1 MKPTTPLLLL
11 SLGATSTLARNHN
24 STDTPPTSQCHRLA
38 RLTSLAALASDPA
51 ALAAKSQGDPA
62 RAEELQAKAAAA
74 APELAALRGN
84 ETFVAMCAS
93 QVNSTTTGGGWG
105 GDWDDCKK
113 LEKLRERV
121 KLGVNATTT
130 EGMREAKWVEKLKVL
145 EGNETLVAECAAKTG
160 GGGSAGA
167 GGKLH
172 DVPAR
177 GLDGLLTGRQWH
189 RRRRG
194 ALGAPSRRVR
204 RRGRRRS
211 RRRIRRLS
219 AVLAGRWSRLG
230 RRLGCWGLCCLE
242 RCFFERG
249 VVGEGGAGG
258 KGRWDVSPLGGC
270 HGVEELV
277 LRFCIDLESAVWFIC
292 WSWKEGCSW
301 SGSEHTAA
309 LVGSFLSWI

>member
-11 SLGATSTLARNHN
+11 SLGATTTLARSHN
-24 STDTPPTSQCHRLA
+24 NTDTSPSSQCHRLA

-62 RAEELQAKAAAA
+62 RAEELQVKAAAA

-93 QVNSTTTGGGWG
+93 QVNSTTTAGAEGGWG
-105 GDWDDCKK
+105 GGWDDCKK
-113 LEKLRERV
+113 LEKLREKVR
-121 KLGVNATTT
+121 LGVNATTT
-130 EGMREAKWVEKLKVL
+130 GEEGMRGAKWAEKLKML
-145 EGNETLVAECAAKTG
+145 EGNETLVAECAAKS
-160 GGGSAGA
+160 GGGSGSGGA
-167 GGKLH
+167 GGKLFS
-172 DVPAR
+172 VVKTGWR
-177 GLDGLLTGRQWH
+177 LDGLLTSRQWH

-194 ALGAPSRRVR
+194 GLGAPSRR
-204 RRGRRRS
+204 GRRQS

-249 VVGEGGAGG
+249 VVGDGCVRRETAL
-258 KGRWDVSPLGGC
+258 VSGYLAFGW
-270 HGVEELV
+270 L
-277 LRFCIDLESAVWFIC
+277 
-292 WSWKEGCSW
+292 SW
-301 SGSEHTAA
+301 SGR
-309 LVGSFLSWI
+309 VGVATLHRPGVGGVVRVLE